1 MTNQI
6 IFVDSA
12 VQDHQTL
19 TNSADGAQVFIL
31 NENSSAIEQ
40 ITQALANQSDIEA
53 IHILSHGSPGSLNL
67 GSDTINNQNLPQ
79 FSNKIQQ
86 WGKALTKNADIL
98 LYGCNV
104 AAGDAGEEFI
114 SKLHQ
119 LTGAEIAAS
128 STPIGNS
135 TLGGNWELDV
145 STGKTSPTL
154 AFKATVM
161 ATYPGVLT
169 TDLSTDSNSDG
180 GVSVTLDPYGAF
192 TDSLYNP
199 VGAAT
204 ASDSTFD
211 SAVAIRL
218 AASGQRTYLNTFN
231 IGSFGSLTDPGFTST
246 SGTTANS
253 SFTYSGLN
261 FTLNQSVS
269 DLLNGG
275 IRTGSLLT
283 QTYTIT
289 NPGATS
295 AYVELTRYMEND
307 IDFDGGGIGNDGSGR
322 LVEGGQDMLFQT
334 DVADDASTASSFI
347 GITSEGGTLLPQRYE
362 SNAYS
367 GLQNRI
373 RAGNPLANTISGDG
387 ADADEFTDAG
397 NGQDLGIALGGNSF
411 NIASGQS
418 VTYTTTT
425 TFGSGTPNNIAST
438 PNITLAIL
446 PSSVTE
452 DGATNLVYTF
462 TRTGNTTTA
471 LTVNFTVGGNATYN
485 TDYTQTGAATFS
497 GSNGTVTFAANSTT
511 ATVTIDPTA
520 DTTVELAETVQLTLA
535 NASTYNVV
543 TNTPVTGTITNDD
556 ATPNVNLAISPS
568 TGTEAGTTAITVT
581 ATASQAV
588 VGAQT
593 VNVALSGTATAAD
606 FTGTIPTSIT
616 IPAGQT
622 TGSFTV
628 NINNDA
634 LVEGNETGTFTIS
647 NPSPGITLGTTTTG
661 NVAITDNDF
670 PTVNLSVSP
679 VTSTE
684 TGSPVITVT
693 ATASQAVVG
702 AQTVNVALSGTATA
716 ADFTGTIPTSIT
728 IPAGQT
734 TGSFTV
740 NINNDALV
748 EGNETGTFTISNPS
762 PGITLGTTTTG
773 NVAITDNDFPTV
785 NLSVSPATSTETGSP
800 TITVTATASQA
811 VVGDQTVNVA
821 LSGTAT
827 AADFTGTIPTS
838 ITIPAGQTTG
848 SFTVNVNDDALVE
861 PTETGTFTISTPS
874 SGLTLGTMTTGSVA
888 ITDNDIPTVNLSVS
902 PVTSTETGSPV
913 ITVTATASQAVVG
926 AQTVDVALSGT
937 AIPADFTGII
947 PTSITIPAGQTTG
960 SFTVNVN
967 DDALVEP
974 TETGTFT
981 ISTPSSGLTLG
992 TTLSGSVAI
1001 TDNDV
1006 TPAPE
1011 IQVLD
1016 GTTDIVD
1023 GTISAIDFGSAIIGG
1038 TLNKTFTVKNL
1049 GTADLNLSNL
1059 TLPTGFSLVGTL
1071 PPTVA
1076 AAGSQTLQVQ
1086 VDTTAAGNKSG
1097 KLQFANNDSDEN
1109 PFDFPISASVTA
1121 TATPEIQVLDGTTD
1135 IVDGTISA
1143 IDFGSVTVGATLNKT
1158 FTVKN
1163 LGTAALNLSNL
1174 TLPTG
1179 FSLVGT
1185 LPATVAAAGS
1195 QTLQVQVDTATAGNK
1210 TGTLQFVNNDSDENP
1225 FDFPISASVTAT
1237 ATPEIQVLDGT
1248 TDIVDGTIS
1257 AIDFGSATIGASLN
1271 KTFTVKNLGTAA
1283 LSLSNLTLPTG
1294 FSLVGTLPASV
1305 AAAGSQTLQVQVD
1318 TTAAGTKTGTLQFVN
1333 NDSDENPFDFPIS
1346 ASVTATPVPE
1356 IQVLD
1361 GTTDIVDG
1369 TTSTI
1374 NFGSAAV
1381 GATLTKIFTV
1391 KNLGT
1396 ADLNLSNL
1404 TLPTGFSLIGTLP
1417 PTVVGGADA
1426 NLQVQVD
1433 TTVAGNKTGT
1443 LQFVNNDSDE
1453 NPFDFPISA
1462 SVTATPAPIS
1472 PAPISPA
1479 PISPAPISPA
1489 PISPAPISPAPI
1501 SPAPISP
1508 APISPAPI
1516 SPAPIS
1522 PAPISPAPIS
1532 PAPISPAPISPAPIS
1547 PAPISP
1553 APISPAP
1560 ISPAPISPAP
1570 DNVSNYSTSPV
1581 GVTQNFGT
1589 RPEPV
1594 TVTGS
1599 PFNDNFT
1606 GTSGADTLSGGD
1618 GNDIISGGDGNNQL
1632 NGGDGNDT
1640 INTGSGNNLI
1650 DGGAGN
1656 DVITGGSGNDTIT
1669 GGTGNN
1675 TITGGTGSDIF
1686 SFVPVSGSTLGL
1698 NLITDFTTGQDKLQL
1713 DAALGFTSVAQ
1724 VLAALQTTPAGLV
1737 LNLSGGGQILLN
1749 NISALSANDIILVN
1763 APISPAP
1770 APAPISPAPISPA
1783 PAPISPAPIS
1793 PAPVS
1798 TPTPAPVPTET
1809 PTPTPAPVPT
1819 PTPAPVPTPTPVNTP
1834 DADCICD
1841 KIESPNL
1848 NQPNQQIDNII
1859 NGGVRLIGI
1868 PKNEAYF
1875 GSNKPNIFDA
1885 KEGNDNLIGG
1895 EFKDIFNGNEGND
1908 FIDGGKG
1915 DDLLFGGKGND
1926 IILGGFG
1933 EDIIFGNQGNDSI
1946 NGKED
1951 DDLLFGNQGNDFIDG
1966 GKGNDNLFGGKG
1978 DDLILGS
1985 EGNDTLYGQ
1994 LGDDTLCGGTGDDL
2008 VYGGQ
2013 GNDLIDG
2020 GKGND
2025 SIYGDLGNDTLLGC
2039 EGNDILFG
2047 GLGNDSLIGGLG
2059 NDIFVI
2065 GFNQGFD
2072 IVSDF
2077 VKGQDFIGLSGGLS
2091 FNQLEITQ
2099 NNNNALI
2106 KFKGSAE
2113 VFASLRG
2120 VTATSIGVN
2129 DFRTV

>member
-19 TNSADGAQVFIL
+19 TNSADGAQIFIL
-31 NENSSAIEQ
+31 NENLSAIEQ
-40 ITQALANQSDIEA
+40 ITNALANQSDIEA

-169 TDLSTDSNSDG
+169 TNLSTNPSTDG
-180 GVSVTLDPYGAF
+180 GATVTLDPFGAF
-192 TDSLYNP
+192 RNSLYNP
-199 VGAAT
+199 VGAPT

-307 IDFDGGGIGNDGSGR
+307 INFGGGGFSNDGSGR
-322 LVEGGQDMLFQT
+322 VVVGGQDMLFQT
-334 DVADDASTASSFI
+334 DVAGDASTASSFI

-362 SNAYS
+362 SNAYN

-425 TFGSGTPNNIAST
+425 TFGSGTPNNIASI
-438 PNITLAIL
+438 PNITLATL

-471 LTVNFTVGGNATYN
+471 LTVNFNVGGDATYN

-511 ATVTIDPTA
+511 ATVTIDPTV
-520 DTTVELAETVQLTLA
+520 DTTVELDETVQLTLA
-535 NASTYNVV
+535 NGSTYNVV

-684 TGSPVITVT
+684 TGSP
-693 ATASQAVVG
+693 
-702 AQTVNVALSGTATA
+702 
-716 ADFTGTIPTSIT
+716 
-728 IPAGQT
+728 
-734 TGSFTV
+734 
-740 NINNDALV
+740 
-748 EGNETGTFTISNPS
+748 
-762 PGITLGTTTTG
+762 
-773 NVAITDNDFPTV
+773 
-785 NLSVSPATSTETGSP
+785 

-821 LSGTAT
+821 LSGTAN

-874 SGLTLGTMTTGSVA
+874 SGLTLGTTTTGDVA

-926 AQTVDVALSGT
+926 DQTVNVALSGT
-937 AIPADFTGII
+937 ANAADFTGTI

-992 TTLSGSVAI
+992 TTTTGDVAI

-1006 TPAPE
+1006 TPVPE

-1023 GTISAIDFGSAIIGG
+1023 GTASAINFGSATIGG
-1038 TLNKTFTVKNL
+1038 TLNKIFTVKNL

-1059 TLPTGFSLVGTL
+1059 TLPTGFSLIGTL
-1071 PPTVA
+1071 PTTVVGGA
-1076 AAGSQTLQVQ
+1076 DANLQVQ
-1086 VDTTAAGNKSG
+1086 VDTTAAGNKS
-1097 KLQFANNDSDEN
+1097 
-1109 PFDFPISASVTA
+1109 
-1121 TATPEIQVLDGTTD
+1121 
-1135 IVDGTISA
+1135 
-1143 IDFGSVTVGATLNKT
+1143 
-1158 FTVKN
+1158 
-1163 LGTAALNLSNL
+1163 
-1174 TLPTG
+1174 
-1179 FSLVGT
+1179 
-1185 LPATVAAAGS
+1185 
-1195 QTLQVQVDTATAGNK
+1195 
-1210 TGTLQFVNNDSDENP
+1210 GTLQFVNNDSDENP

-1257 AIDFGSATIGASLN
+1257 AIDFGSALIGGTLN
-1271 KTFTVKNLGTAA
+1271 KTFTVNNLGTAA
-1283 LSLSNLTLPTG
+1283 LNLSNLTLPTG
-1294 FSLVGTLPASV
+1294 FSLVGNLPATVV
-1305 AAAGSQTLQVQVD
+1305 AG
-1318 TTAAGTKTGTLQFVN
+1318 
-1333 NDSDENPFDFPIS
+1333 
-1346 ASVTATPVPE
+1346 
-1356 IQVLD
+1356 
-1361 GTTDIVDG
+1361 GTT
-1369 TTSTI
+1369 
-1374 NFGSAAV
+1374 
-1381 GATLTKIFTV
+1381 
-1391 KNLGT
+1391 
-1396 ADLNLSNL
+1396 
-1404 TLPTGFSLIGTLP
+1404 
-1417 PTVVGGADA
+1417 

-1433 TTVAGNKTGT
+1433 TATAGNKTGT

-1453 NPFDFPISA
+1453 NPFDFPIAASVTATAAPEIQVLDGTTDIADGTTSAIDFGSALIGGTLNKTFTVNNLGTAALNLSNLTLPTGFSLVGNLPASVAANASATLQVQVDTATAGNLSGTLQFVNDDSDENPFDFQISA
-1462 SVTATPAPIS
+1462 SVTA
-1472 PAPISPA
+1472 
-1479 PISPAPISPA
+1479 
-1489 PISPAPISPAPI
+1489 
-1501 SPAPISP
+1501 
-1508 APISPAPI
+1508 
-1516 SPAPIS
+1516 
-1522 PAPISPAPIS
+1522 
-1532 PAPISPAPISPAPIS
+1532 
-1547 PAPISP
+1547 
-1553 APISPAP
+1553 
-1560 ISPAPISPAP
+1560 
-1570 DNVSNYSTSPV
+1570 
-1581 GVTQNFGT
+1581 
-1589 RPEPV
+1589 
-1594 TVTGS
+1594 
-1599 PFNDNFT
+1599 
-1606 GTSGADTLSGGD
+1606 
-1618 GNDIISGGDGNNQL
+1618 
-1632 NGGDGNDT
+1632 
-1640 INTGSGNNLI
+1640 
-1650 DGGAGN
+1650 
-1656 DVITGGSGNDTIT
+1656 
-1669 GGTGNN
+1669 
-1675 TITGGTGSDIF
+1675 
-1686 SFVPVSGSTLGL
+1686 
-1698 NLITDFTTGQDKLQL
+1698 
-1713 DAALGFTSVAQ
+1713 
-1724 VLAALQTTPAGLV
+1724 
-1737 LNLSGGGQILLN
+1737 
-1749 NISALSANDIILVN
+1749 
-1763 APISPAP
+1763 
-1770 APAPISPAPISPA
+1770 
-1783 PAPISPAPIS
+1783 
-1793 PAPVS
+1793 
-1798 TPTPAPVPTET
+1798 T

-1819 PTPAPVPTPTPVNTP
+1819 PTPAPVPTPTPVPLPTP
-1834 DADCICD
+1834 TPAPTPTPTPAPTPTPTPAPIPTPTPVPVPTPTPAPVPTPTPAPVPTPTPAPVPTPTPAPVPTPTPAPVPTPTPVNQEDTDCICD
-1841 KIESPNL
+1841 KIEYPNL

-1859 NGGVRLIGI
+1859 NGGGLLIGT
-1868 PKNEAYF
+1868 PANEAYF
-1875 GSNKPNIFDA
+1875 GSNNPNIFDA
-1885 KEGNDNLIGG
+1885 KEGNDNLFGG
-1895 EFKDIFNGNEGND
+1895 ELKDIFNGNEGND
-1908 FIDGGKG
+1908 FIDGNTG
-1915 DDLLFGGKGND
+1915 DDILFGGKGSD
-1926 IILGGFG
+1926 IIIGGFG
-1933 EDIIFGNQGNDSI
+1933 EDVIFGNQGNDLI

-1951 DDLLFGNQGNDFIDG
+1951 DDLIFGNQGNDFIDG
-1966 GKGNDNLFGGKG
+1966 GKGNDLIYGGKG

-1985 EGNDTLYGQ
+1985 QGNDTLFGQ
-1994 LGDDTLCGGTGDDL
+1994 LGDDTLCGGELDN
-2008 VYGGQ
+2008 VIYGGQ

-2039 EGNDILFG
+2039 EGDDILFG
-2047 GLGNDSLIGGLG
+2047 GSGNNSLVGGLG
-2059 NDIFVI
+2059 NDTFVL
-2065 GFNQGFD
+2065 NNRQGFD
-2072 IVSDF
+2072 LIADF
-2077 VKGQDFIGLSGGLS
+2077 VKGKDSLGLSGGLS
-2091 FNQLEITQ
+2091 YNQLEITQ
-2099 NNNNALI
+2099 DNNSALI
-2106 KFKGSAE
+2106 KLKGSGE
-2113 VFASLRG
+2113 LVASLTG
-2120 VTATSIGVN
+2120 VTASLIGVN
-2129 DFRTV
+2129 DFRVV

>member
-19 TNSADGAQVFIL
+19 TNSADGAQIFIL
-31 NENSSAIEQ
+31 NENLSAIEQ
-40 ITQALANQSDIEA
+40 ITNALANQSDIEA

-169 TDLSTDSNSDG
+169 TNLSTNPSTDG
-180 GVSVTLDPYGAF
+180 GATVTLDPFGAF
-192 TDSLYNP
+192 RNSLYNP
-199 VGAAT
+199 VGAPT

-307 IDFDGGGIGNDGSGR
+307 INFGGGGFSNDGSGR
-322 LVEGGQDMLFQT
+322 VVVGGQDMLFQT
-334 DVADDASTASSFI
+334 DVAGDASTASSFI

-362 SNAYS
+362 SNAYN

-425 TFGSGTPNNIAST
+425 TFGSGTPNNIASI
-438 PNITLAIL
+438 PNITLATL

-471 LTVNFTVGGNATYN
+471 LTVNFNVGGDATYN

-511 ATVTIDPTA
+511 ATVTIDPTV
-520 DTTVELAETVQLTLA
+520 DTTVELDETVQLTLA
-535 NASTYNVV
+535 NGSTYNVV

-684 TGSPVITVT
+684 TGSP
-693 ATASQAVVG
+693 
-702 AQTVNVALSGTATA
+702 
-716 ADFTGTIPTSIT
+716 
-728 IPAGQT
+728 
-734 TGSFTV
+734 
-740 NINNDALV
+740 
-748 EGNETGTFTISNPS
+748 
-762 PGITLGTTTTG
+762 
-773 NVAITDNDFPTV
+773 
-785 NLSVSPATSTETGSP
+785 

-821 LSGTAT
+821 LSGTAN

-874 SGLTLGTMTTGSVA
+874 SGLTLGTTTTGDVA

-926 AQTVDVALSGT
+926 DQTVNVALSGT
-937 AIPADFTGII
+937 ANAADFTGTI

-992 TTLSGSVAI
+992 TTTTGDVAITDNDIPTVNLSVSPVTSTETGSPVITVTATASQAVVGDQTVNVALSGTANAADFTGTIPTSITIPAGQTTGSFTVNVNDDALVEPTETGTFTISTPSSGLTLGTTTTGDVAI

-1006 TPAPE
+1006 TPVPE

-1023 GTISAIDFGSAIIGG
+1023 GTASAINFGSATIGG
-1038 TLNKTFTVKNL
+1038 TLNKIFTVKNL

-1059 TLPTGFSLVGTL
+1059 TLPTGFSLIGTL
-1071 PPTVA
+1071 PTTVVGGA
-1076 AAGSQTLQVQ
+1076 DANLQVQ
-1086 VDTTAAGNKSG
+1086 VDTTAAGNKS
-1097 KLQFANNDSDEN
+1097 
-1109 PFDFPISASVTA
+1109 
-1121 TATPEIQVLDGTTD
+1121 
-1135 IVDGTISA
+1135 
-1143 IDFGSVTVGATLNKT
+1143 
-1158 FTVKN
+1158 
-1163 LGTAALNLSNL
+1163 
-1174 TLPTG
+1174 
-1179 FSLVGT
+1179 
-1185 LPATVAAAGS
+1185 
-1195 QTLQVQVDTATAGNK
+1195 
-1210 TGTLQFVNNDSDENP
+1210 GTLQFVNNDSDENP

-1257 AIDFGSATIGASLN
+1257 AIDFGSALIGGTLN
-1271 KTFTVKNLGTAA
+1271 KTFTVNNLGTAA
-1283 LSLSNLTLPTG
+1283 LNLSNLTLPTG
-1294 FSLVGTLPASV
+1294 FSLVGNLPATVV
-1305 AAAGSQTLQVQVD
+1305 AG
-1318 TTAAGTKTGTLQFVN
+1318 
-1333 NDSDENPFDFPIS
+1333 
-1346 ASVTATPVPE
+1346 
-1356 IQVLD
+1356 
-1361 GTTDIVDG
+1361 GTT
-1369 TTSTI
+1369 
-1374 NFGSAAV
+1374 
-1381 GATLTKIFTV
+1381 
-1391 KNLGT
+1391 
-1396 ADLNLSNL
+1396 
-1404 TLPTGFSLIGTLP
+1404 
-1417 PTVVGGADA
+1417 

-1433 TTVAGNKTGT
+1433 TATAGNKTGT

-1453 NPFDFPISA
+1453 NPFDFPIAASVTATAAPEIQVLDGTTDIADGTTSAIDFGSALIGGTLNKTFTVNNLGTAALNLSNLTLPTGFSLVGNLPASVAANASATLQVQVDTATAGNLSGTLQFVNDDSDENPFDFQISA
-1462 SVTATPAPIS
+1462 SVTA
-1472 PAPISPA
+1472 
-1479 PISPAPISPA
+1479 
-1489 PISPAPISPAPI
+1489 
-1501 SPAPISP
+1501 
-1508 APISPAPI
+1508 
-1516 SPAPIS
+1516 
-1522 PAPISPAPIS
+1522 
-1532 PAPISPAPISPAPIS
+1532 
-1547 PAPISP
+1547 
-1553 APISPAP
+1553 
-1560 ISPAPISPAP
+1560 
-1570 DNVSNYSTSPV
+1570 
-1581 GVTQNFGT
+1581 
-1589 RPEPV
+1589 
-1594 TVTGS
+1594 
-1599 PFNDNFT
+1599 
-1606 GTSGADTLSGGD
+1606 
-1618 GNDIISGGDGNNQL
+1618 
-1632 NGGDGNDT
+1632 
-1640 INTGSGNNLI
+1640 
-1650 DGGAGN
+1650 
-1656 DVITGGSGNDTIT
+1656 
-1669 GGTGNN
+1669 
-1675 TITGGTGSDIF
+1675 
-1686 SFVPVSGSTLGL
+1686 
-1698 NLITDFTTGQDKLQL
+1698 
-1713 DAALGFTSVAQ
+1713 
-1724 VLAALQTTPAGLV
+1724 
-1737 LNLSGGGQILLN
+1737 
-1749 NISALSANDIILVN
+1749 
-1763 APISPAP
+1763 
-1770 APAPISPAPISPA
+1770 
-1783 PAPISPAPIS
+1783 
-1793 PAPVS
+1793 
-1798 TPTPAPVPTET
+1798 T

-1819 PTPAPVPTPTPVNTP
+1819 PTPAPVPTPTPVPLPTP
-1834 DADCICD
+1834 TPAPTPTPTPAPTPTPTPAPIPTPTPVPVPTPTPAPVPTPTPAPVPTPTPAPVPTPTPAPVPTPTPAPVPTPTPVNQEDTDCICD
-1841 KIESPNL
+1841 KIEYPNL

-1859 NGGVRLIGI
+1859 NGGGLLIGT
-1868 PKNEAYF
+1868 PANEAYF
-1875 GSNKPNIFDA
+1875 GSNNPNIFDA
-1885 KEGNDNLIGG
+1885 KEGNDNLFGG
-1895 EFKDIFNGNEGND
+1895 ELKDIFNGNEGND
-1908 FIDGGKG
+1908 FIDGNTG
-1915 DDLLFGGKGND
+1915 DDILFGGKGSD
-1926 IILGGFG
+1926 IIIGGFG
-1933 EDIIFGNQGNDSI
+1933 EDVIFGNQGNDLI

-1951 DDLLFGNQGNDFIDG
+1951 DDLIFGNQGNDFIDG
-1966 GKGNDNLFGGKG
+1966 GKGNDLIYGGKG

-1985 EGNDTLYGQ
+1985 QGNDTLFGQ
-1994 LGDDTLCGGTGDDL
+1994 LGDDTLCGGELDN
-2008 VYGGQ
+2008 VIYGGQ

-2039 EGNDILFG
+2039 EGDDILFG
-2047 GLGNDSLIGGLG
+2047 GSGNNSLVGGLG
-2059 NDIFVI
+2059 NDTFVL
-2065 GFNQGFD
+2065 NNRQGFD
-2072 IVSDF
+2072 LIADF
-2077 VKGQDFIGLSGGLS
+2077 VKGKDSLGLSGGLS
-2091 FNQLEITQ
+2091 YNQLEITQ
-2099 NNNNALI
+2099 DNNSALI
-2106 KFKGSAE
+2106 KLKGSGE
-2113 VFASLRG
+2113 LVASLTG
-2120 VTATSIGVN
+2120 VTASLIGVN
-2129 DFRTV
+2129 DFRVV